1 MTTIAIIGAGA
12 MTREHLRAFSDI
24 ADVNILG
31 IHSRTRAKAE
41 TLAAEFHI
49 PHICDSIAELHDQT
63 QADLVINTVSVGA
76 LKSVTL
82 DCLQYNW
89 TIFMEKPPGLNPAET
104 AKLQT
109 AAQGR
114 PIFVGLNRRFLSSTQ
129 AAWEGLS
136 QSPRYIHVQ
145 DQQDM
150 AAVARFHPPEIVAN
164 LMYGNSIHVI
174 DYLRFFG
181 RGRVVEVTPIFR
193 WTPENPGIV
202 LASITFES
210 GDRGLYEGIW
220 NGPGPWSVTISTP
233 ESRWELRPLEEGTLQ
248 KRGERVRQPIDIHH
262 WDKDFKP
269 GFRAQ
274 AEQVIRAVRGK
285 PHAAPTLDDA
295 AETMRLI
302 EAIFD

>member
-41 TLAAEFHI
+41 SIAAEFHI
-49 PHICDSIAELHDQT
+49 PHICDSIAELYKRT
-63 QADLVINTVSVGA
+63 QADLVINTVSVAA
-76 LKSVTL
+76 LKSTTIE
-82 DCLQYNW
+82 CLQHPW
-89 TIFMEKPPGLNPAET
+89 AIFMEKPPGMNPAET
-104 AKLQT
+104 AAIQT
-109 AAQGR
+109 TAQGR
-114 PIFVGLNRRFLSSTQ
+114 PVFVGLNRRFLSSSQ

-136 QSPRYIHVQ
+136 DSPRYIHVQ

-150 AAVARFHPPEIVAN
+150 AAIARIHPPEVVAN

-181 RGRVVEVTPIFR
+181 RGRVVSVTPIFR
-193 WTPENPGIV
+193 WTPENPGII

-220 NGPGPWSVTISTP
+220 NGPGPWSVSISTP

-248 KRGERVRQPIDIHH
+248 KRGERVRQPIDIHQ

-302 EAIFD
+302 EAIFG

>member
-1 MTTIAIIGAGA
+1 MTSVAIIGAGA

-24 ADVNILG
+24 ADVSILG

-41 TLAAEFHI
+41 SLAAQFNI
-49 PHICDSIAELHDQT
+49 PHICDSVAELYERT
-63 QADLVINTVSVGA
+63 QADLVINTVSVAA
-76 LKSVTL
+76 LKSTTI
-82 DCLQYNW
+82 DCLQYPW
-89 TIFMEKPPGLNPAET
+89 TIFMEKPPGMNPAET
-104 AKLQT
+104 AELQAT
-109 AAQGR
+109 AQSR
-114 PIFVGLNRRFLSSTQ
+114 IIFVGLNRRFLSSTQ

-136 QSPRYIHVQ
+136 ESPRFIHVQ
-145 DQQDM
+145 DQQDIQ
-150 AAVARFHPPEIVAN
+150 AVARIHPPEIVAN
-164 LMYGNSIHVI
+164 LMFGNSIHLI

-181 RGRVVEVTPIFR
+181 RGKLLNITPIFR
-193 WTPENPGIV
+193 WTPDNPGIV
-202 LASITFES
+202 LASIEFES

-248 KRGERVRQPIDIHH
+248 KRGERVRQPINIHH

-274 AEQVIRAVRGK
+274 AEQVIRAVRGE
-285 PHAAPTLDDA
+285 PNTAPTLDQA

-302 EAIFD
+302 EGIFS